1 MLIKRCTMEKGTR
14 RRIFGSRNLLL
25 SAVAFS
31 ILLFNSP
38 NVVARTSFQAF
49 SADVVRIVDMKT
61 STGRIYAIRSAVRAE
76 LEGEKKGE
84 KSITIVLLDRNEIY
98 TLQSARKTNIQ
109 VPYVDD
115 SGGGD
120 AEFAG
125 YLEGAE
131 VQRESLGVGQIGQ
144 YHCDRYLVKITYKNH
159 AFTLIEWA
167 AKELDGFVVRRE
179 GQQGEWS
186 SEYSN
191 VQLGPQDPSLFEIP
205 QGYTMIRY
213 SKDWTAITNQ
223 MKAEADP
230 SKAASNAHSAGLTVI
245 GDDPTLFAGSASQ
258 NRSDYSFEA
267 VDPVTQAEVLRMHI
281 IVDYFPPNSPVSE
294 PLPRNS
300 ITVQQNDSGS
310 QYLFNVSFVIPDD
323 PNSNFDTIKIYGMQV
338 VGAERYTEKSY
349 PSVQGHWRPNDRVE
363 FSVRVP
369 KVYADPSSGWN
380 LTFCVGSATSCYPS
394 PNLLT
399 LISQKGK

>member
-1 MLIKRCTMEKGTR
+1 MEKGTR
-14 RRIFGSRNLLL
+14 RRIFGSRSLLL
-25 SAVAFS
+25 SAVAFW

-38 NVVARTSFQAF
+38 CVVARTSLRAF

-76 LEGEKKGE
+76 LEGKEKGE

-125 YLEGAE
+125 FLEGAD

-159 AFTLIEWA
+159 VFTRIEWA

-205 QGYTMIRY
+205 QGYTTIRY
-213 SKDWTAITNQ
+213 SKDWTAFTNQ
-223 MKAEADP
+223 IKVEADP
-230 SKAASNAHSAGLTVI
+230 SKAALNAHAAGLTVI
-245 GDDPTLFAGSASQ
+245 GDDPTLFTGSASQ

-267 VDPVTQAEVLRMHI
+267 VDPVTQGEVLRMHV
-281 IVDYFPPNSPVSE
+281 IVDHFPPNGSMSPPE
-294 PLPRNS
+294 PLPRKS

-310 QYLFNVSFVIPDD
+310 HYLFDVSFAIPDD
-323 PNSNFDTIKIYGMQV
+323 PNSNFDTIKIYGMQIV
-338 VGAERYTEKSY
+338 RAERYTEKSY

-369 KVYADPSSGWN
+369 KEYADASSGWN